1 MNVKFVARV
10 LSYSFGKGKLKI
22 IGRNRKIWFEI
33 VRPETERT
41 YLGGQLVMLRRDHP
55 GDLRS
60 VVDRLPGQ
68 GYYDF
73 DRVRIQ
79 SDLLWPLYEWLYP
92 RDQQTYSADM
102 AQIIDDNNLAA
113 IWADLGSRRRNFGRL
128 SVPKT
133 AGAKSLLHDLFDSRG
148 FPVNQPCDLEIPS
161 PLFFGNTVFYRLKQF
176 LRPRLHPTMRW
187 SLRDRQTLKWDIR
200 EEVPADY

>member
-10 LSYSFGKGKLKI
+10 LSYSFGKGKLKV

-41 YLGGQLVMLRRDHP
+41 YLGSQLVMLRRDHP

-60 VVDRLPGQ
+60 EVDRLPGR

-92 RDQQTYSADM
+92 RDNLTFTPEM
-102 AQIIDDNNLAA
+102 AEIIGDENLAA
-113 IWADLGSRRRNFGRL
+113 IWADLGSRRRNFGHL
-128 SVPKT
+128 SVPKAT
-133 AGAKSLLHDLFDSRG
+133 GAKRLLHDLFDSRG
-148 FPVNQPCDLEIPS
+148 FPINPPFDLEKHS
-161 PLFFGNTVFYRLKQF
+161 PLFFSDSVFPRLKQF

-200 EEVPADY
+200 QETPDDC